1 MDKNYDF
8 AGWAT
13 KNNLR
18 CSDGRTILANAFAD
32 MDGKSVPIAWS
43 HHHGDIRDV
52 VGHAILKN
60 RKEGV
65 YTYGYLNDDV
75 PNGKIAKSLV
85 QHGDINALSICA
97 SGLKYENDN
106 RASGNVVH
114 GTIHEVS
121 LVMAG
126 ANPGAYIEEVLQH
139 SAENGELVPSGE
151 YELFTGEFFSDEPDD
166 AIEHADTNETND
178 TSDKKDTPM
187 AEPKSDET
195 SNNDDKTVAD
205 VLSNLSEDE
214 MNAVYVVVGSILD
227 KYNIKVDDSDTNDD
241 SDEEDNVKHNVFDE
255 QTKPDYND
263 DVLIHSALSTIAEDA
278 KKGAGRSLKA
288 TFEDYVNAHQDDGV
302 GDALMHAA
310 TYGVTPV
317 DTLFPEP
324 KALTTRPEFIQRDM
338 GWVSKFMGSV
348 HHTPFSRV
356 KSVFADITE
365 DEARARGYIKGKLK
379 KDEVFTLL
387 KRTTTPTMIYKRQ
400 RMDRQDIIDIT
411 DFDVIAWIR
420 SEMRMMLDEEIARA
434 VLISD
439 GRNTASDDKI
449 SETNIRPIWTDE
461 DLYTIKATYTTG
473 DTTDEDAEAFID
485 TAIRARKDYKGSG
498 NPTLFTTEENLTNML
513 LLKDKIGHYMYDS
526 VTALATRL
534 RVKEIVTVE
543 VMENQT
549 REVTGTQHTLRGII
563 VNPNDYNIGA
573 DRGGEIN
580 MFDDFDIDYNQQ
592 KYLIETYISGAL
604 TRPFSAIAIEALP
617 KE

>member
-13 KNNLR
+13 KNDLR

-32 MDGKSVPIAWS
+32 MDGKSVPIVWS

-139 SAENGELVPSGE
+139 SAENGGLVPSGE

-166 AIEHADTNETND
+166 TIEHADTNETNG
-178 TSDKKDTPM
+178 TSDKKDTSM

-255 QTKPDYND
+255 QTKTDYND

-449 SETNIRPIWTDE
+449 SEANIRPIWTDE

-473 DTTDEDAEAFID
+473 NTTDEDAEAFID

-549 REVTGTQHTLRGII
+549 RDVTSTTHTLRGII
-563 VNPNDYNIGA
+563 VNPIDYNIGA
-573 DRGGEIN
+573 DRGGEVN